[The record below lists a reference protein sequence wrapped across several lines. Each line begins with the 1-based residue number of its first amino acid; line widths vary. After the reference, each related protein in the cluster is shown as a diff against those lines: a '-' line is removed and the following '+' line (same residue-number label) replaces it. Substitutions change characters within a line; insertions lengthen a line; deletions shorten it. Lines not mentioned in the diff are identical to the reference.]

1 MYVAD
6 CKIERNTLHKK
17 AVEALMVIVIFSIL
31 VVITKFSDSYIDVR
45 LLGLG
50 INVVNAV
57 GAGMIARSEI
67 VLAIIK

>member
-1 MYVAD
+1 ML
-6 CKIERNTLHKK
+6 I
-17 AVEALMVIVIFSIL
+17 VIVSSLI
-31 VVITKFSDSYIDVR
+31 VITKFSDSYIDVR

-67 VLAIIK
+67 GLAIIK